1 MNDTPLDSPETW
13 LDEHGAALYKFALA
27 LTRDAGRAEEAV
39 QETLLAAL
47 QAKDRYA
54 GGASVRTWL
63 IGILKHKVMDMFR
76 HEAREVSLEA
86 PEEVEDGSESLT
98 DGVFDDHGHW
108 LETPSDWGNPEQ
120 LLARDQFMVILQRCL
135 DGLPDRQARLFW
147 LREVME
153 EETENICK
161 ELAITSTNLWT
172 MLHRAR
178 LGLRRCL
185 DRNWVGEAARG

>member
-1 MNDTPLDSPETW
+1 MNDVTHDSPETW
-13 LDEHGAALYKFALA
+13 LDDHGAALYKFALA
-27 LTRDAGRAEEAV
+27 LTRDADRAEEAV

-47 QAKDRYA
+47 QGRSRYN
-54 GGASVRTWL
+54 GVASVRTWL

-76 HEAREVSLEA
+76 HEARVVPLETPDA
-86 PEEVEDGSESLT
+86 VEDGGDDLT
-98 DGVFDDHGHW
+98 DGIFDDRGHW
-108 LETPSDWGNPEQ
+108 LECPSDWGNPEA
-120 LLARDQFMVILQRCL
+120 LLARDQFMIILQRCL
-135 DGLPDRQARLFW
+135 DGLPDRLARLFW

-161 ELAITSTNLWT
+161 ELAITTTNLWT

-185 DRNWVGEAARG
+185 DRNWVVSVV